1 MSWRDIFMIC
11 VSLAEKTFKDCL
23 KALEEV
29 EFAEIRMD
37 KMDVTAEEINTLFSS
52 RSKLIA
58 TCRPGF
64 QKKDKRL
71 ELLLAAVH
79 AGAAYIDIEMESD
92 EDFRNTIMSKARKTG
107 CLTIISYHN
116 FKGTPDKQE
125 LNRIVQNCFNEGA
138 DLVKIACKV
147 HNNMEN
153 VRLISLLEDVRPI
166 IVIGL
171 GEEGKKTRFIAP
183 LLGSPF
189 TYASLS
195 KGKETAEGQLD
206 WKTLAHF
213 FTTLE
218 NV

>member
-1 MSWRDIFMIC
+1 MIC
-11 VSLAEKTFKDCL
+11 VSLAENSFKKCL
-23 KALEEV
+23 KSLEGI

-37 KMDVTAEEINTLFSS
+37 KMDVTAKEINTLFSS
-52 RSKLIA
+52 HSKLIA
-58 TCRPGF
+58 TCRPGV
-64 QKKDKRL
+64 QKKEKRL
-71 ELLLAAVH
+71 ELLLAAIH
-79 AGAAYIDIEMESD
+79 AGAAYIDIEMESE
-92 EDFRNTIMSKARKTG
+92 EDFRNSLLSKARKKG
-107 CLTIISYHN
+107 CQIIISYHN
-116 FKGTPDKQE
+116 FKKTPDKQE
-125 LNRIVQNCFNEGA
+125 LNRIVQNCFKNGA

-183 LLGSPF
+183 SLGSPF

-206 WKTLAHF
+206 LETLARF